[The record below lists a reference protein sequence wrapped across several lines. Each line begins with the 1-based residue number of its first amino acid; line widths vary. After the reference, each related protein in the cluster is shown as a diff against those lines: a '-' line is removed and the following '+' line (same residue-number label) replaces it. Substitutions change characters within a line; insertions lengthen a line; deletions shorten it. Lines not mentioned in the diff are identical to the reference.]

1 MKQENN
7 NPIEGQNKRTI
18 IDGGITEQQINGW
31 KAVHR
36 RVAAIDVTDGEETH
50 RGYFHRPNMETMA
63 AVNKL
68 GKTDEVKAAEVLF
81 SNCWLGGSAV
91 MQQDAV
97 IKMEATGKLGVLMG
111 GLTSEIKN
119 L

>member
-1 MKQENN
+1 MQSKTYSPTKAQDAKN
-7 NPIEGQNKRTI
+7 I
-18 IDGGITEQQINGW
+18 IDGGITQQQIEQW
-31 KAVHR
+31 KNTHR

-81 SNCWLGGSAV
+81 TNCWLGGSPV

-97 IKMEATGKLGVLMG
+97 VKMEATGKLGVLMG